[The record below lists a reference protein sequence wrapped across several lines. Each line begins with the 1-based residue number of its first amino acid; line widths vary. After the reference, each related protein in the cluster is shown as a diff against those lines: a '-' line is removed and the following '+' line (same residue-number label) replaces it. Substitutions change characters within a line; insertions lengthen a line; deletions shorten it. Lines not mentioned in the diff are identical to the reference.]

1 MARGRPFFGSGPAP
15 QIARMDMQSATA
27 PGRMYANALQNFG
40 TAIANGIEK
49 HRAKKDKKEQQETT
63 YTALKQAGFDDEIAK
78 AGSKDPSVITNTL
91 ALKNFQLNEKK
102 ADQLGD
108 FYEAK
113 TAEMGKKSPSEIR
126 AEREE
131 QMTEQANFE
140 FFNKENNDGVTLAET
155 KFPNIP
161 KSLFPTGK
169 KPFGFYGA
177 TMKNLDGF
185 SKATENV
192 QDVFTENGGDFNKLV
207 SGSEKE
213 KKAEIATWIKSGGK
227 PSDINNFLEGSLQLE
242 EGAFNPEPISIDFN
256 QDGTP
261 DVYGLPNKQGGEFRY
276 FDAPTAPNEGGDD
289 EGIKMATFR
298 AENDIMENA
307 MKPNATLQEMR
318 MAMRLYSNK
327 DRVDPLTGKSGLST
341 FYRTALDELQSRYR
355 ALEDKSNQ

>member
-49 HRAKKDKKEQQETT
+49 YRAKKEKKEQQETT

-78 AGSKDPSVITNTL
+78 AGSKDPSVITSTL
-91 ALKNFQLNEKK
+91 GLKNFQLQEKK
-102 ADQLGD
+102 AEQLGD

-131 QMTEQANFE
+131 EMEEVANHE
-140 FFNKENNDGVTLAET
+140 FFNKANDDGVTLAET

-161 KSLFPTGK
+161 KELFPTGE

-177 TMKNLDGF
+177 FMKNLDGF

-192 QDVFTENGGDFNKLV
+192 QDVFTENGGDFTKLV
-207 SGSEKE
+207 SGSEEE
-213 KKAEIATWIKSGGK
+213 KKTEIATWIKSGGK
-227 PSDINNFLEGSLQLE
+227 PSDINNFLEGGMRLE

-256 QDGTP
+256 KDGSP
-261 DVYGLPNKQGGEFRY
+261 DVYGLPNKRGGEFRY
-276 FDAPTAPNEGGDD
+276 FDAPTLPQDGDEEGV
-289 EGIKMATFR
+289 KMATFR

-307 MKPNATLQEMR
+307 LKPNATLQEMR

-327 DRVDPLTGKSGLST
+327 DRVDPLTGKSGLSP
-341 FYRTALDELQSRYR
+341 FYRTALSDLQRRYK
-355 ALEDKSNQ
+355 ALEGKSNQ